1 MDFAFFGINIIQSN
15 RIKRGYLLSN
25 EPHTEKTSIV
35 FQFFIWADKKSQ
47 FYDRRRS
54 VADVQKVILFY
65 LQQGDETE

>member
-25 EPHTEKTSIV
+25 EPHIERTSIV
-35 FQFFIWADKKSQ
+35 FQFFISADNESQ
-47 FYDRRRS
+47 LCDRRRS

-65 LQQGDETE
+65 LQ